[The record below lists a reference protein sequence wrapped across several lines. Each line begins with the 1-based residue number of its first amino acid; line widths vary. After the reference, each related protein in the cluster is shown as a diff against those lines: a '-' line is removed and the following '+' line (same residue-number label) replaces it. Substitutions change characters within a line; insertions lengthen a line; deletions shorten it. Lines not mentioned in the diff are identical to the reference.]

1 MASYI
6 EPLAR
11 LINELSR
18 LPGIG
23 NRTAARLAYY
33 LLETDKEQAMGLARA
48 IKEARDKVKLC
59 PSCGDFADTDI
70 CPICNDMRRERS
82 IICVVGDPRDVAAM
96 ERTGEY
102 NGLYHVLHGTISPND
117 NRGPDD
123 IRIKELLSRLTDGV
137 EEVILA
143 TNPDLEGEATAMYI
157 ARLIKPLGI
166 KVTRIAHGVPVGSDL
181 QYADEV
187 TLGRALAGRTQI

>member
-23 NRTAARLAYY
+23 NRTAARLAYF
-33 LLETDKEQAMGLARA
+33 LLETEQEQAMGLAHA
-48 IKEARDKVKLC
+48 IKEAREKVKLC
-59 PSCGDFADTDI
+59 PTCGDFADTDI

-123 IRIKELLSRLTDGV
+123 IRVKELLSRLDDGV
-137 EEVILA
+137 AEVILA

-166 KVTRIAHGVPVGSDL
+166 KVSRIAHGVPVGSDL